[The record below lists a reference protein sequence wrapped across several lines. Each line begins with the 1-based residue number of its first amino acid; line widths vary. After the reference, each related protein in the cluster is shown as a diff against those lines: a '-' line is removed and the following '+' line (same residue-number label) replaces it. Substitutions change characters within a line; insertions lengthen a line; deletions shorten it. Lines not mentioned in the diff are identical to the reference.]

1 MAPIQNKIIRSHTSQ
16 SKSPLNR
23 RRHKNYIKSNTNLP
37 TYTTDLPVSIPKS
50 VSTLQMYTPLS
61 PTPADEMRK
70 RFFDRPSVSNWKPV
84 SDCPSSRL
92 QLYRTLW
99 SLLLW
104 LQLRVTDSPGR
115 MRGDL
120 GLTCAEKPDPKPK
133 FHASSKKLIQIL
145 PTWKNVLTQLQ

>member
-16 SKSPLNR
+16 SKSPLN

-70 RFFDRPSVSNWKPV
+70 RSFDRPSVSNWKPV
-84 SDCPSSRL
+84 SACPSSRL

-115 MRGDL
+115 MRADL
-120 GLTCAEKPDPKPK
+120 GLTSAEKPAQNQTSHTSYKQT
-133 FHASSKKLIQIL
+133 FTIFNSNYSVCSH
-145 PTWKNVLTQLQ
+145 